1 MDPIEKE
8 LQRRLQKK
16 GGKCQAFTLATL
28 KQATTN
34 FGKKLGVGGFGEVF
48 YGKLPDG
55 QEVAVKTLSA
65 SSHQS
70 RQEFFDEVSSYTTN
84 FDRKERSFFYTSM
97 TNGN

>member
-28 KQATTN
+28 KQATSN

-70 RQEFFDEVSSYTTN
+70 KQEFFNEVSSYTTN
-84 FDRKERSFFYTSM
+84 FD
-97 TNGN
+97 

>member
-34 FGKKLGVGGFGEVF
+34 FGKKLGVGGFGKCF
-48 YGKLPDG
+48 MASCLMGKKL
-55 QEVAVKTLSA
+55 QLKLRQQVLTKAAK
-65 SSHQS
+65 SS
-70 RQEFFDEVSSYTTN
+70 
-84 FDRKERSFFYTSM
+84 SM
-97 TNGN
+97 R